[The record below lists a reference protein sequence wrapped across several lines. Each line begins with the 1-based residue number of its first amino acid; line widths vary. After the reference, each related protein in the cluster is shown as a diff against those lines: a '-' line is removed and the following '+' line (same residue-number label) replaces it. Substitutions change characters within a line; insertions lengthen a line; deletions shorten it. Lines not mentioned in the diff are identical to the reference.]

1 MRSRTLHSALFAVAG
16 LIALVAAAAPASAAT
31 CESLATAK
39 LTNGTVTMAQP
50 VAAGAFT
57 QPGGRGGGNAF
68 ADLPAFCR
76 VAATL
81 TPTKESDIKI
91 ELWLPASGWNGKFQ
105 AVGNGGWNGNIDMN
119 ALAGALRRGYA
130 GASTDTGHQGGAG
143 PWLQNPEK
151 LADWGYRAVH
161 EMAAASKSLIN
172 AFYGEPAKFSYFT
185 GCSAGGRQ
193 ALKAA
198 QRYPTDFDGIVAGS
212 PGLDWTGRAAG
223 AVRMA
228 QIYESDPARKVPA
241 EKYAAINAAVMKQC
255 DALDGVTDG
264 VLENPMACKFDPGVL
279 QCPSTSLGA
288 GPSTSL
294 GTGPST
300 SLGTG
305 NADANACLTGPEVET
320 VRALYASPA
329 NPKTK
334 REITGLVP
342 GSELSW
348 TDLGWSA
355 PARSTGLDVF
365 RFATGNP
372 QWSVAQFTFERDIVT
387 AEEKGEV
394 MNALDTNLKP
404 FFDRGGK
411 LIQYHGWNDPQISP
425 GNSTQYYRRV
435 VDAMGGAARVSG
447 NYRLFM
453 VPGMAHC
460 GGGTGTSTFDML
472 TALEQWVEGKKAP
485 DVIPASRVEKGATIR
500 TRPLCAY
507 PQVATYKGSGSTD
520 DAANFSCK

>member
-1 MRSRTLHSALFAVAG
+1 MQMNLRATSL
-16 LIALVAAAAPASAAT
+16 AAALAALMISTARPASAAT

-50 VAAGAFT
+50 VAAGTFT
-57 QPGGRGGGNAF
+57 QPGGRGGANAF

-91 ELWLPASGWNGKFQ
+91 EVWLPASGWNGKFQ
-105 AVGNGGWNGNIDMN
+105 AVGNGGWNGNIDTN
-119 ALAGALRRGYA
+119 ALAAALRRGYA

-143 PWLQNPEK
+143 PWMQNPEK
-151 LADWGYRAVH
+151 LVDWGYRAVH

-172 AFYGEPAKFSYFT
+172 AFYGEAPRFSYFT

-193 ALKAA
+193 ALQSA
-198 QRYPTDFDGIVAGS
+198 QRYPADFDGIVAGA

-223 AVRMA
+223 AVRIA
-228 QIYESDPARKVPA
+228 QIFESDPARKVPA
-241 EKYAAINAAVMKQC
+241 AKFAVINAAVMKQC
-255 DALDGVTDG
+255 DANDGVTDG
-264 VLENPMACKFDPGVL
+264 VLENPMACKFDPAVL
-279 QCPSTSLGA
+279 QCK
-288 GPSTSL
+288 
-294 GTGPST
+294 
-300 SLGTG
+300 
-305 NADANACLTGPEVET
+305 ADASAADASCLTPGEVET

-342 GSELSW
+342 GSEQSW

-372 QWSVAQFTFERDIVT
+372 QWSVAQFKFETDIVT
-387 AEEKGEV
+387 AEEKGAV

-404 FFDRGGK
+404 FFDRGGR

-425 GNSTQYYRRV
+425 GNSVQYYRRV
-435 VDAMGGAARVSG
+435 VDAMGGASRVSG

-453 VPGMAHC
+453 VPGMNHC
-460 GGGTGTSTFDML
+460 GGGSGTSTFDML

-485 DVIPASRVEKGATIR
+485 DAIPASRAANGAVVR
-500 TRPLCAY
+500 TRPLCPF

-520 DAANFSCK
+520 DAANFVCKG